1 MVAPKVHE
9 LLNPTDWGPLYWEAN
24 GFTPQQ
30 ASAMF
35 DFASAVIGEINL
47 WHMSIEI
54 IGDRRYVTLGIL
66 AEEFTP
72 DPELVEAPQQELD
85 VVFNDQA

>member
-1 MVAPKVHE
+1 MAAPKVHE
-9 LLNPTDWGPLYWEAN
+9 LLSPTDWGPLYWEAN

-54 IGDRRYVTLGIL
+54 IGDRRYVTLGVL
-66 AEEFTP
+66 PDEEVAPEVP
-72 DPELVEAPQQELD
+72 DMGAMVPEIPEVI
-85 VVFNDQA
+85 